1 MEGSGMA
8 NKTAKDG
15 VLTKDSVVD
24 GMNAKELAAIIS
36 AAIAAANG
44 DGKVNFRIRSIKQL

>member
-1 MEGSGMA
+1 MA

-15 VLTKDSVVD
+15 FITKDSVVD
-24 GMNAKELAAIIS
+24 GMDAKELAAIIS

>member
-1 MEGSGMA
+1 MA
-8 NKTAKDG
+8 NQNKNDG
-15 VLTKDSVVD
+15 FITKDSVVD

-36 AAIAAANG
+36 AAIADANG